1 MKELTKRVLFA
12 VPAAAIML
20 YITWIGGLAFELFF
34 GAIALLTIW
43 EIHSVWKQTD
53 VKDLFFISMLI
64 AGSVWFFEKLPFWS
78 VMAISLTVLVFF
90 IISFFVS
97 RKQFSKRL
105 FATLFTGI
113 YAPVGFLMIVNIRNM
128 GDTLD
133 GFWLVLSF
141 FLMIWGNDVFAYF
154 GGKTWGKTPLAPTIS
169 PNKTLEGFWFGFLGT
184 AVGFLIAFGI
194 ANPYP
199 FPLWTILPAVIL
211 IGFLGPVGDITES
224 RLKRMANVKDSSSI
238 LPGHGGFFD
247 RFDSMILTAPFI
259 YFLFYLLI

>member
-1 MKELTKRVLFA
+1 MKELTQRVLFA

-20 YITWIGGLAFELFF
+20 YITWIGGLAFEILFGVITLF
-34 GAIALLTIW
+34 TIW
-43 EIHSVWKQTD
+43 EVHSVWKQTD
-53 VKDLFFISMLI
+53 DKDLVPISFLI
-64 AGSVWFFEKLPFWS
+64 AGLVWFFGDLPDWS
-78 VMAISLTVLVFF
+78 VVAFVSIVFIFSIAAFF
-90 IISFFVS
+90 ID
-97 RKQFSKRL
+97 RKEFPRRL

-128 GDTLD
+128 GSNLD

-154 GGKTWGKTPLAPTIS
+154 GGKTWGKTPLAPNIS
-169 PNKTLEGFWFGFLGT
+169 PNKTLEGFWFGFLGS
-184 AVGFLIAFGI
+184 AVGFLIAYWI

-199 FPLWTILPAVIL
+199 FALWTILPAVII
-211 IGFLGPVGDITES
+211 IGIMGPAGDIAES
-224 RLKRMANVKDSSSI
+224 RLKRLADVKDSSSI